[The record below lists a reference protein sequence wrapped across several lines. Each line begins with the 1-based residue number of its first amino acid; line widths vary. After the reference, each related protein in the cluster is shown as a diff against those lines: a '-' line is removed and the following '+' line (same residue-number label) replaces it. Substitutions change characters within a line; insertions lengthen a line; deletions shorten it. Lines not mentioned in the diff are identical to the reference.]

1 MCEEIDRLFSKIA
14 EASAERTFFRSAMLH
29 SYFLQLLIMLYVKRP
44 ARSPAKNQ
52 VITDIMDYIN
62 DHLREDISIDDIC
75 LHLHISKYYAC
86 HLFKKI
92 TDMTIMQY
100 ILQRRLSIAKMLLHS
115 TELPVSEIAMQL
127 GFSNFSVFSRT
138 FKEYELKTPTQ
149 YRNAA
154 VKKLKQLV

>member
-14 EASAERTFFRSAMLH
+14 EASAERTFFRSAILH

-92 TDMTIMQY
+92 TDMTAGFPLRKCCSIP
-100 ILQRRLSIAKMLLHS
+100 LSCLYPGLPCSLDFPAFRYSAGLL
-115 TELPVSEIAMQL
+115 
-127 GFSNFSVFSRT
+127 
-138 FKEYELKTPTQ
+138 
-149 YRNAA
+149 RNMN
-154 VKKLKQLV
+154 